1 MQKEGKIRMKFM
13 PDTLRRCKDSGRKK
27 FHLLPLIDHEE
38 EEGGEGGE
46 KGEEEMIAI

>member
-13 PDTLRRCKDSGRKK
+13 PDTLRRCKDSGRKR

-46 KGEEEMIAI
+46 KEEEEMTAI